1 MSEGMLYHYKGSM
14 IRMTRDTI
22 AQALAETEVRLRTG
36 KFTYTDQQVFQ
47 AQVKEIQTLWPEE
60 VRNVMRQAAKDMTPA
75 GQNVS
80 PATVRQAMLATY
92 EKLICPK
99 RAEVAQG
106 KSEFEYRDATGDI
119 AMSTIFRHAPNGE
132 LQPLQ
137 MVRKYSENG
146 KLIKMKLSA
155 SPQRLVVNC
164 DEFEKSDGT
173 EKQGTAEIYVL
184 AYYSPVLKSS
194 MLIGFAYKADIRA
207 ADKGNKNTDG
217 ANCAWDKMAYHMP
230 ISKLRPMAEFL
241 AQSGITEIPQGLL
254 FENIPSSK
262 ELPVL
267 ARQDLQ
273 DMGKGESPENFDFL
287 ASCGIAPAKK
297 QETVS
302 QPTQTGKKQPDKEL
316 EL

>member
-14 IRMTRDTI
+14 AKMTRETI
-22 AQALAETEVRLRTG
+22 SQALAETETRLRTG

-47 AQVKEIQTLWPEE
+47 SQVKEIQTIWPEE
-60 VRNVMRQAAKDMTPA
+60 VRNVMRQTAKDMTPT
-75 GQNVS
+75 GQSVS
-80 PATVRQAMLATY
+80 PATIRQAMLTTY
-92 EKLICPK
+92 EKVICPK
-99 RAEVAQG
+99 RAEIAQG
-106 KSEFEYRDATGDI
+106 KAEYEYRDATGDI
-119 AMSTIFRHAPNGE
+119 VMSTLFRHAPNGE
-132 LQPLQ
+132 MQPMQ
-137 MVRKYSENG
+137 AVRKYAEGG
-146 KLIKMKLSA
+146 KLIKIKLSA

-164 DEFEKSDGT
+164 DELEKSDGT
-173 EKQGTAEIYVL
+173 ERPGTADIYVQ
-184 AYYSPVLKSS
+184 AYYSPTLKSA

-207 ADKGNKNTDG
+207 AAKGNRNTDG

-241 AQSGITEIPQGLL
+241 AQSGISEIPQGLL
-254 FENIPSSK
+254 FENVPSPK

-287 ASCGIAPAKK
+287 ASCGIAKK
-297 QETVS
+297 QEA
-302 QPTQTGKKQPDKEL
+302 PTGPAQSGKKQPDKEL